1 MHHAHNIVCVCR
13 KARVL
18 LGVSGSVAAIKVAQ
32 LVHELTLSH
41 DVKIVATTAARHFIS
56 EQELP
61 PSVLPLH
68 GMAVAVLSMER
79 VDMRPVT
86 HAHLMQ
92 Q

>member
-1 MHHAHNIVCVCR
+1 MHYAHNIVCVCR

-32 LVHELTLSH
+32 LVHELTLLY
-41 DVKIVATTAARHFIS
+41 DVKIVATTAARHFIN

-68 GMAVAVLSMER
+68 GTAVIVMLMEQI
-79 VDMRPVT
+79 DMKPIT
-86 HAHLMQ
+86 HAHLAQ